1 LFYVKLLLRSYQD
14 LILKDKVIVITGS
27 SRGIGKSIA
36 RACIAE
42 GAKVVISSRNL
53 ESVKKTCKEF
63 DPEGKCI
70 SGVSADVYNKDDL
83 QKLFKHSLEK
93 FKKIDIWINNAGIGG
108 GYMAIDEMSY
118 EEIEQIVNVNLTS
131 VLNACKLII
140 PYFIDMGSGII
151 LNISGRGGKS
161 EAAPFQAVYAAT
173 KAAVISATKSMAAE
187 NKKYPIS
194 IHAINPGMVETDIL
208 KNVKSGPKSN
218 YKQETLKYILN
229 AFGTPIDIVGKSV
242 AAIIAQVPGKKTGK
256 IYSLMSGLRM
266 IRGISLI
273 TYYRMS
279 RKI

>member
-1 LFYVKLLLRSYQD
+1 LR
-14 LILKDKVIVITGS
+14 LKDKVIVITGS

-36 RACIAE
+36 GACIAE

-53 ESVKKTCKEF
+53 ESVKKTCMEF
-63 DPEGKCI
+63 DPEGICACGI
-70 SGVSADVYNKDDL
+70 AADVYKKEDL
-83 QKLFKHSLEK
+83 QKLFEHTIEK
-93 FKKIDIWINNAGIGG
+93 FKKIDIWINNAGLGG

-118 EEIEQIVNVNLTS
+118 EEIGQIVSVNLIG

-140 PYFIDMGSGII
+140 PYFIDQGSGII
-151 LNISGRGGKS
+151 LNMSGRGGKF

-173 KAAVISATKSMAAE
+173 KAAIISATKSMAAE
-187 NKKYPIS
+187 NKNYPIS

-218 YKQETLKYILN
+218 YAPATLKYILN

-242 AAIIAQVPGKKTGK
+242 AAIIGQVPGKKTGK
-256 IYSLMSGLRM
+256 VYSLMSGLRM
-266 IRGISLI
+266 IRGIFLI
-273 TYYRMS
+273 MYYRVS